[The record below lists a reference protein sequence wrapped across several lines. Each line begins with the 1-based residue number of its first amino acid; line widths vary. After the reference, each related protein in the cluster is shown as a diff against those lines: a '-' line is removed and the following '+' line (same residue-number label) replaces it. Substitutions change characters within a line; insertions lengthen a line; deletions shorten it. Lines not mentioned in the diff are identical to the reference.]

1 MSLAPLTV
9 TGARISL
16 VPLACD
22 DANDIYRLCQDPA
35 IMQWTTVPSPY
46 SRDQARE
53 FVEKVAT
60 AGWEKNE
67 PHWAIRTVATNTLVG
82 TLSMRIQ
89 SEDGTLDVGYWVG
102 ADSRGSG
109 YATEALILA
118 ARVAFDTLNA
128 PRLVWRSRV
137 GNWPSWRVAWRL
149 GFHAGK
155 RGRQVENDK
164 GEEIW
169 EAFLEPDDTMEPA
182 APWDG
187 PAAPAPVM
195 GRRSGTS
202 HTPGRSTRS
211 PQELVS
217 EFHSTYHMPNR
228 VADGGEPT
236 LDYDR
241 VMMRM
246 SLIAEEFSELIGAM
260 WGPDA
265 RTLIEQAY
273 QQAAEGD
280 HATSDIVE
288 TADAL
293 ADLVYVIYGMALESG
308 IDLDAV
314 LEEVQASNLSK
325 LMPDGSVKRRED
337 GKVLKGPNFFPPN
350 IARVLHLDD

>member
-1 MSLAPLTV
+1 MSLAPFTV

-109 YATEALILA
+109 HATEALILA

-137 GNWPSWRVAWRL
+137 GNWASTQANEGGKSKTTRVKKSGKHSLNQMTRWSLLHRGTGRL
-149 GFHAGK
+149 HPH
-155 RGRQVENDK
+155 R
-164 GEEIW
+164 
-169 EAFLEPDDTMEPA
+169 
-182 APWDG
+182 
-187 PAAPAPVM
+187 
-195 GRRSGTS
+195 
-202 HTPGRSTRS
+202 
-211 PQELVS
+211 
-217 EFHSTYHMPNR
+217 
-228 VADGGEPT
+228 
-236 LDYDR
+236 
-241 VMMRM
+241 
-246 SLIAEEFSELIGAM
+246 
-260 WGPDA
+260 
-265 RTLIEQAY
+265 
-273 QQAAEGD
+273 
-280 HATSDIVE
+280 
-288 TADAL
+288 
-293 ADLVYVIYGMALESG
+293 
-308 IDLDAV
+308 
-314 LEEVQASNLSK
+314 
-325 LMPDGSVKRRED
+325 
-337 GKVLKGPNFFPPN
+337 
-350 IARVLHLDD
+350 